1 MNDRQEKRIE
11 AALWGLRSARAADG
25 LEERVL
31 AAVRS
36 RAVARESRNGVGLG
50 RWMVW
55 SGVAAT
61 ALVVVWAV
69 VAGMRYETAARRH
82 ELARNEAAREFH
94 VTQRS
99 GSAPGE
105 TSRVADGAVKS
116 VAVSGAKT
124 ERKRVV
130 LRRAVEQE
138 SAAQAPVELQSYPAP
153 EAPLT
158 EQERLLLQVAHSHD
172 PKVLLAMLDP
182 AARAARVTEEKI
194 EVQHFFGVPAKGDQ
208 E

>member
-1 MNDRQEKRIE
+1 MNDRQEERIE

-82 ELARNEAAREFH
+82 ELANNEAARELR
-94 VTQRS
+94 VPQQA
-99 GSAPGE
+99 GGVPVE
-105 TSRVADGAVKS
+105 TSRVADGAVKRAVVTEVKGARRS
-116 VAVSGAKT
+116 VAV
-124 ERKRVV
+124 
-130 LRRAVEQE
+130 RRTVEQE

-182 AARAARVTEEKI
+182 AARAARVTEEKVA
-194 EVQHFFGVPAKGDQ
+194 VQRFFGVPAKGDQ
-208 E
+208 Q